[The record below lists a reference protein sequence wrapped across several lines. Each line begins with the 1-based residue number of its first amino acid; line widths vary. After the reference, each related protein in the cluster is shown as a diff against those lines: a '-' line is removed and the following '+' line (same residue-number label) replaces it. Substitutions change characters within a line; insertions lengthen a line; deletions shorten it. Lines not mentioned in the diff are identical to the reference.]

1 MLSTQ
6 EFIQRT
12 FEGISPKELIGVYEL
27 PPIKPAKYYTLEQV
41 AKLKIDP
48 KTCTYFGI
56 YSRNKR
62 DQKAEATNQSFN
74 IWLDFDKEPN
84 EALEQVKERALKSL
98 KEIGLNTYTF
108 LVCSGNG
115 YHFYW
120 RLEQGIKRDL
130 KPILSKLAELTGAD
144 PKAVDKARIMRLP
157 GSKNNKDPKNPKE
170 CQVIENTGL
179 KYNLELFE
187 NITKTQ
193 LNTSYHKLFDTNKK
207 CIEKM
212 LLGVER
218 GQRNFALLRI
228 LSEMQLEK
236 ISKDEAYKLILQWN
250 DRNIPKLDKTELTKN
265 FSLCWDNLHLGK
277 YRVTCRPKEE
287 QNQKKLALFCDSME
301 CLYHT
306 SKGNISFESEEPIVK
321 LNNKYLE
328 TSKLKKYT
336 GQELLVLCYL
346 RDVYQESQEART
358 IKEILEVFK
367 ISRPTLQRYLEN
379 FKQKGYIK
387 SFVRGKS
394 LHYEYNNTN
403 DFGLGF
409 TAITRIALYQS
420 LDFKI
425 SPNAFKLYVLLCK
438 IAGRERETYISGEKI
453 FEKCGITQAN
463 ASNLIKELVEAKYIL
478 KRQTRNTKGVLH
490 NFYDI
495 L

>member
-6 EFIQRT
+6 EFIQKT
-12 FEGISPKELIGVYEL
+12 FEGISPKELIEIREL
-27 PPIKPAKYYTLEQV
+27 PAGKQKYYTLEQV

-48 KTCTYFGI
+48 KINIYFGV
-56 YSRNKR
+56 YTRYKR
-62 DQKAEATNQSFN
+62 QGKEEATKQSFN

-84 EALEQVKERALKSL
+84 ETLEQLKERALKSL
-98 KEIGLNTYTF
+98 KAIGLNTYTF

-170 CQVIENTGL
+170 CQVIEFTGL

-193 LNTSYHKLFDTNKK
+193 LNISYHKLFETNKK

-218 GQRNFALLRI
+218 GKRNFALLRI
-228 LSEMQLEK
+228 ISEMQLEK
-236 ISKDEAYKLILQWN
+236 IPKVEAFKLILQWN
-250 DRNIPKLDKTELTKN
+250 DRNIPKLDKTELTNN
-265 FSLCWDNLHLGK
+265 FSLCWDNLHLGI
-277 YRVTCRPKEE
+277 YRATCRPKEE
-287 QNQKKLALFCDSME
+287 QNQKRLALFCNSEE

-306 SKGNISFESEEPIVK
+306 SKGNISFESEEPIIK

-328 TSKLKKYT
+328 TSKLIEYT
-336 GQELLVLCYL
+336 GQELLVLCFL
-346 RDVYQESQEART
+346 RDVYQEYKEART

-367 ISRPTLQRYLEN
+367 ISRPTLQKYLDN
-379 FKQKGYIK
+379 FKKKGYIK
-387 SFVRGKS
+387 SFIRGKS

-403 DFGLGF
+403 DFGLGY

-420 LDFKI
+420 LDYKI
-425 SPNAFKLYVLLCK
+425 SPPAFKLYVLLCK
-438 IAGRERETYISGEKI
+438 IAGRERETYISREKI
-453 FEKCGITQAN
+453 FEKCGIKPSHS
-463 ASNLIKELVEAKYIL
+463 SNLIKELVEAKYIL
-478 KRQTRNTKGVLH
+478 KRQNRDTKGVVH